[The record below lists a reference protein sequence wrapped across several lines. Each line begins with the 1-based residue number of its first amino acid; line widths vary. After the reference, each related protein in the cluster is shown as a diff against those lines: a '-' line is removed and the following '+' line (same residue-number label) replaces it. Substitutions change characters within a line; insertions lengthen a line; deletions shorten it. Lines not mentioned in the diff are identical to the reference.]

1 MDKIILASGSPRRRE
16 LLSQIG
22 IEYEVI
28 SSNVSEKIE
37 EAQPDLMVMDLSR
50 QKASEVASKVQTG
63 TIVLGADTVVSV
75 DGKILGKPASKEEAF
90 GMIKSLSGRM
100 HSVYTGVT
108 LIKKAY
114 DKDKIISFAEKTEVY
129 VKEMSNEEIWLYIE
143 SEEYFDKAGAYGI
156 QGRFAAFVERING
169 DYNNIVGLPVS
180 KVYDKLKE
188 LR

>member
-28 SSNVSEKIE
+28 SSNVNEKTE

-75 DGKILGKPASKEEAF
+75 DGKILGKPASKEDAF
-90 GMIKSLSGRM
+90 RMIKSLSGRM

-108 LIKKAY
+108 LIKKVH

-129 VKEMSNEEIWLYIE
+129 VKEMSNEEIWSYIE
-143 SEEYFDKAGAYGI
+143 SKEPMDKAGAYGI
-156 QGRFAAFVERING
+156 QGRFAAFVEKING